1 MINESDVKKCPICG
15 RLFISN
21 PRWMYRKNSKW
32 YCRYNCYRQAGGD
45 MDGRY
50 KSTQKRRRDDENDY

>member
-21 PRWMYRKNSKW
+21 PNWMYRRNSKW
-32 YCRYNCYRQAGGD
+32 YCRYSCYRQAGGD
-45 MDGRY
+45 NEKY
-50 KSTQKRRRDDENDY
+50 VNVTK

>member
-21 PRWMYRKNSKW
+21 PRWMYRRNSKW
-32 YCRYNCYRQAGGD
+32 YCRYNCYRAGGGD
-45 MDGRY
+45 NWKD
-50 KSTQKRRRDDENDY
+50 TNLTKREGDNENDY